1 MPPRRSLAALAAAPL
16 LALTACSDGPFAAIG
31 PLAGEHFMLTQVN
44 GQPLPAV
51 VWAEPAGAR
60 LELVGE
66 TLEFRPLFRVAR
78 ARTLRYTAANG
89 TVETTT
95 QRQLTYYQVGGV
107 YQAQA
112 AASTSAAGLPLR
124 VGSLSPC
131 PTPPGALS
139 VACEPAEP
147 GVVHGDELQL
157 TRFVHGATS
166 ATVLALRFARYDPSD
181 VVPMDGTGP

>member
-1 MPPRRSLAALAAAPL
+1 MSPRRSLVALAAVPL
-16 LALTACSDGPFAAIG
+16 LALAACSDGPFAAIG

-95 QRQLTYYQVGGV
+95 HRHVTYYHVGDV

-112 AASTSAAGLPLR
+112 ASSTGAAGLPVR

-131 PTPPGALS
+131 PTRPGALS
-139 VACEPAEP
+139 AACEPAEP
-147 GVVHGDELQL
+147 GVVHGDELRL
-157 TRFVHGATS
+157 TAFAHGATTV
-166 ATVLALRFARYDPSD
+166 TVLALRFARYDPSD
-181 VVPMDGTGP
+181 VVPTDGTGP